1 MAPTDVGLGVFEFL
15 LLFLALA
22 HFKVV
27 ELGAQTLPSD
37 VAVAVLAAAVLA
49 LHHDA
54 GGHVR
59 QAHGRVGF
67 VDVLTARTAGAV
79 GVGAHIGGVDVDL
92 DRVVDLGVDE
102 QRGERGVATARG
114 IEGAL
119 AHQAV
124 HTGFGAQ
131 EAIGVLALDL
141 DGRALDARGVAR
153 GFFFYGGFEAFALGV
168 ADVLAQQ
175 HAGPVASLGAAR
187 AGLDVDKTVQ
197 RVGRVVEHAA
207 ELELLHLGGHGL
219 CFTLD
224 GDQAVFVAVGKR
236 HLEQL
241 AVVGQL
247 TRQAVQDKD
256 HVFQRLF
263 LFAQLLGA
271 LGVVPDRGVFQRRF
285 DFL

>member
-1 MAPTDVGLGVFEFL
+1 M
-15 LLFLALA
+15 
-22 HFKVV
+22 
-27 ELGAQTLPSD
+27 
-37 VAVAVLAAAVLA
+37 LAAAILA

-59 QAHGRVGF
+59 QAHGRVCF

-102 QRGERGVATARG
+102 QRRERGVATARG
-114 IEGAL
+114 VEWAL

-124 HTGFGAQ
+124 NAGFGAQ
-131 EAIGVLALDL
+131 QTVGVLALDL
-141 DGRALDARGVAR
+141 DGGTLDARSVAC
-153 GFFFYGGFEAFALGV
+153 GFFFHRGFKAFAFGV
-168 ADVLAQQ
+168 SDVLTQQ

-187 AGLDVDKTVQ
+187 TGLNVHKAVQ
-197 RVGRVVEHAA
+197 RIGRVVEHAA
-207 ELELLHLGGHGL
+207 EFQLLHFGGNAL
-219 CFTLD
+219 RLTLD
-224 GDQAVFVAVGKR
+224 GDEAIFVAIGKR
-236 HLEQL
+236 HLKEF

-247 TRQAVQDKD
+247 TREPVQDQD
-256 HVFQRLF
+256 DVFEGFL
-263 LFAQLLGA
+263 LFAQFLGA